1 MKFPFRLSVSLLTA
15 FLCVVPCFGGAAWS
29 AVPSPPGEVSEAI
42 PSIQAGTQA
51 PSSSADVTIPG
62 PLRPFLRMSGISQN
76 VTPEEVLPFLARNAV
91 VQGFEYGKPTE
102 FLILLRRYLEQAR
115 ELVQLAGPEGVIRVS
130 NCNDA
135 KPLLAILGYRLR
147 QGCGPKT
154 SAEAAVPD
162 RAFLTID
169 SGFPLAD
176 LEEALRGGKPF
187 LHPFPSTLVPA
198 LFTQDDWLAI
208 NKNEKHPRESLV
220 DSLLHNPALA
230 RLYWALARID
240 TETRAD
246 LRQSPGLQN
255 LIPFAGVLDFYGSYI
270 CIRSGRV
277 VVPGGSP
284 AESAWKELVG
294 ADPASPGEFVG
305 RLVAKDE
312 GWLAAYFDALSRV
325 NQEQQAYFTEPRR
338 LQRFYKALRGR
349 DVTPGAARPVFRPN
363 PGLVLLVT
371 RLQVDLNGQPYVPG
385 NLEVWKKFLRREGD
399 SKKVKDWA
407 KRASHWNNSE
417 QLVEGMFELSR
428 LTSKD
433 GPLQIYLSLS
443 EIDRGRPREQRLS
456 PQTVRLLGGKF
467 SRFGNQYSIFSEFH
481 GLNDAS
487 ITRFLTVAQALD
499 RIPERMERADALGI
513 LQANIGLWQILARQG
528 QISDANLNDSW
539 QRVINPFAAIVSPA
553 QVFDA
558 GRASLGAQLRAAT
571 GKPALSQEG
580 IIELLAGPGQTDPEG
595 QKVRRDLADKI
606 RSVMSD
612 QRLVSLDTL
621 FALGDGLNQL
631 AQDRNSADT
640 LVQLAGELREFEMP
654 RPLLTARERTEW
666 ASGPSHNRHTAI
678 EMQTDLSKIIKS
690 PGSANDLAKARGQLA
705 PFLRDTLVGLN
716 YAYYEPPGGQMLHN
730 NALFVRSHDFSGE
743 MTIGGEQ
750 AWQTPQLFDRGST
763 ANGGAFLAGSL
774 ADLPYVLAQV
784 EQDFIVPENV
794 QSLIWEDMVPG
805 LLTSAVVPRW
815 WGVTRNE
822 LHAVTLYQRTGEELL
837 AAARENE
844 KLRLAVLKILSD
856 RMLPQRFEQ
865 IELALNSGHPQDLL
879 PQMTPADTFYL
890 AAEYRRR
897 FPGNNDYWGPAG
909 KEMESLS
916 LSNPAEVSWDRLS
929 ADFGVPHPI
938 LAQSYARELLN
949 MKPFPTYMGYSSR
962 LLAESWDSN
971 NLYWAR
977 LADEMG
983 YPPVMLNQLVP
994 ELTHY
999 MAGRIFG
1006 SHLEDSPALLRA
1018 MKETGDDF
1026 RQGKIASL
1034 PKSGTAP
1041 GH

>member
-1 MKFPFRLSVSLLTA
+1 MKFPFRLSVSLLTT
-15 FLCVVPCFGGAAWS
+15 FLCVCPCLGGDAWS
-29 AVPSPPGEVSEAI
+29 AVHSSPGELSEAT
-42 PSIQAGTQA
+42 PSIPAGTQA
-51 PSSSADVTIPG
+51 STSSSDVTIPG
-62 PLRPFLRMSGISQN
+62 PLRPFLRMAGISQN
-76 VTPEEVLPFLARNAV
+76 VTPEEVLPFLARNVV

-102 FLILLRRYLEQAR
+102 FLILVSRYLDQAR
-115 ELVQLAGPEGVIRVS
+115 ELVQLAGPEGVIRVL
-130 NCNDA
+130 NCSDA

-154 SAEAAVPD
+154 SAEAAIPE

-198 LFTQDDWLAI
+198 LFTQDDWLALD
-208 NKNEKHPRESLV
+208 KNEKHPKENLV
-220 DSLLHNPALA
+220 DSLLHDPALA

-255 LIPFAGVLDFYGSYI
+255 LVPFAGVLDFYGSYI

-277 VVPGGSP
+277 VVPGGVP
-284 AESAWKELVG
+284 ADSAWKDLVG
-294 ADPASPGEFVG
+294 AGPSSPGEFVG
-305 RLVAKDE
+305 RLVAKDQ

-325 NQEQQAYFTEPRR
+325 NLEQQAYFTEPGR

-349 DVTPGAARPVFRPN
+349 DVSPGAARPVFRPD

-371 RLQVDLNGQPYVPG
+371 RLQLDANGQPYIPG
-385 NLEVWKKFLRREGD
+385 NLEVWKEVLRHTGD
-399 SKKVKDWA
+399 SKKMKEWA
-407 KRASHWNNSE
+407 KRAGRWNNPE

-428 LTSKD
+428 FSSKER
-433 GPLQIYLSLS
+433 PLQVYLSLS
-443 EIDRGRPREQRLS
+443 EIDRRRSREQRLS
-456 PQTVRLLGGKF
+456 PQAVRLLAGKF
-467 SRFGNQYSIFSEFH
+467 SRFGSQYSIFSEFQ
-481 GLNDAS
+481 GLNDVS

-513 LQANIGLWQILARQG
+513 LQANIGLWQILARQS

-539 QRVINPFAAIVSPA
+539 QRVVNPFAAITSHA
-553 QVFDA
+553 QLFDA
-558 GRASLGAQLRAAT
+558 GRAALGAQLKAAA
-571 GKPALSQEG
+571 GKPQLSQDG
-580 IIELLAGPGQTDPEG
+580 IIELLAGPGQSDSEG
-595 QKVRRDLADKI
+595 QKVHRELADRI

-631 AQDRNSADT
+631 AQNRNTSDT
-640 LVQLAGELREFEMP
+640 LAQLAAELREFEMP

-666 ASGPSHNRHTAI
+666 ASGPSHNRHTAL
-678 EMQTDLSKIIKS
+678 EMQTDLSKLIKS
-690 PGSANDLAKARGQLA
+690 PGSANDLAKARGQLV

-815 WGVTRNE
+815 WGVSRNE
-822 LHAVTLYQRTGEELL
+822 LHAITLFQRTGEELL

-844 KLRLAVLKILSD
+844 QLRQTVLKILSD

-865 IELALNSGHPQDLL
+865 FENALSSARPPDMLSL
-879 PQMTPADTFYL
+879 MAPADTFYL
-890 AAEYRRR
+890 AAEFRRR
-897 FPGNNDYWGPAG
+897 LPGNNDYWGPAG
-909 KEMESLS
+909 MELESLS
-916 LSNPAEVSWDRLS
+916 LGNPAEVSWDRLS

-938 LAQSYARELLN
+938 LTQSYARELLN
-949 MKPFPTYMGYSSR
+949 IKPFPTYMGYSSR

-983 YPPVMLNQLVP
+983 YPPVMLNMLVP

-1034 PKSGTAP
+1034 PRSGAAS